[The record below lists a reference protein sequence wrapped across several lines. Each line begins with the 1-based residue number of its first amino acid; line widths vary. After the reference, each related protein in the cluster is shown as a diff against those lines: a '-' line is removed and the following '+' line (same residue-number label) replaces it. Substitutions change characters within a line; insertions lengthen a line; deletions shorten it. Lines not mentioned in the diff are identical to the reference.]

1 MGSRRA
7 MENDLRKRIKQA
19 GPGGARGDSGLQFRS
34 QAGDRF
40 VVVPNTKTAKAL
52 VEENVVKGE
61 EDQNLSRALT
71 LEGVMSHI
79 SAGDV
84 KELNL
89 IIKADA
95 QGSVEAVRGSLERL
109 DSPSARVNIL
119 HSSPGGVNEGDVL
132 LARRLQRHHTGLQR
146 GHGAQRRVRLR
157 AGGCGDPL
165 LRHHLSDNR
174 RRGESPQGHS

>member
-1 MGSRRA
+1 

-19 GPGGARGDSGLQFRS
+19 GPAVPVEILGFSS
-34 QAGDRF
+34 VPQAGDRF

-52 VEENVVKGE
+52 VEENVVKVE

-95 QGSVEAVRGSLERL
+95 QGSVEAVRGSLQRL

-119 HSSPGGVNEGDVL
+119 HSSPGGGQRGRRS
-132 LARRLQRHHTGLQR
+132 AGQRLQRHHTGLQR
-146 GHGAQRRVRLR
+146 GHGGPAPSPPPSGRLWR
-157 AGGCGDPL
+157 SDPTTSSI
-165 LRHHLSDNR
+165 R
-174 RRGESPQGHS
+174 